1 MRLPS
6 PVISLLARLAPWL
19 LPVAAFASMVELIG
33 GGWDIQWHIAHVPEF
48 FWTPPHIVLYSGAG
62 LVLLSTAGA
71 FLLPWAGRPVA
82 GPVRSA
88 TTIAFAG
95 AVLQFA
101 AGGLDSAWHA
111 AFGADDTLSPP
122 HVFLTGAMVITSFGI
137 VLSLHAWR
145 RTEPMEGPR
154 RTVAWLA
161 HAVGVTAMTWA
172 TWGLLF
178 ILLFP
183 GLFRTDILLRPFGL
197 RLFTAAAFATLFPLM
212 VLTSAR
218 VVRRRG
224 AATASAATQLGG
236 FLLIEGLMGSLNPA
250 TLPYSALFLVPG
262 VLADLLY
269 RPAGRGSAYV
279 AIALGALVAQFA
291 FITGGVVDDMTRPD
305 QILVAAALAYIAGG
319 VIAALLAERIGEIAE
334 GLGEEPASPVPVAA

>member
-1 MRLPS
+1 
-6 PVISLLARLAPWL
+6 
-19 LPVAAFASMVELIG
+19 MVELIG

-71 FLLPWAGRPVA
+71 FFLPWAGRSVA
-82 GPVRSA
+82 GSVRSA
-88 TTIAFAG
+88 TTVAFAG

-101 AGGLDSAWHA
+101 AGGFDSAWHS

-122 HVFLTGAMVITSFGI
+122 HVFLTAAMVITTFGI

-145 RTEPMEGPR
+145 RTESSEGAC
-154 RTVAWLA
+154 RTVTWIA
-161 HAVGVTAMTWA
+161 HAVSVTAMTWA

-183 GLFRTDILLRPFGL
+183 GLFRTSILLNPIGL
-197 RLFTAAAFATLFPLM
+197 RLFTGAAFAALLPLM

-218 VVRRRG
+218 VVGRRG
-224 AATASAATQLGG
+224 AATVSAVAQLGG
-236 FLLIEGLMGSLNPA
+236 FLLIEGLMGTLNPA
-250 TLPYSALFLVPG
+250 TLPYSGLFVVPG

-269 RPAGRGSAYV
+269 RPQARGSVYV
-279 AIALGALVAQFA
+279 ALALGAVIAQFA

-305 QILVAAALAYIAGG
+305 QILVAAALAYVAGG
-319 VIAALLAERIGEIAE
+319 IVAALLAERIGEIAE
-334 GLGEEPASPVPVAA
+334 GLGEEPAAPVPVAA